1 MVAGP
6 LRAQEPIRY
15 DVEFLPELHS
25 IQVAASIPTGGKPSI
40 ELKMAVWT
48 AYVVREYSQFVVQIS
63 AERPGGGAIPI
74 GKTRKNRWTVET
86 GGSPRVVV
94 RYRVYSHA
102 MHVQDNYVDNEFA
115 LLNGQPSF
123 LTLVENG
130 GVPHEVKLI
139 LPSAWKTSLSTMQK
153 TGEHQ
158 YRAKDYEELV
168 DSPIVAGNP
177 AVHEFA
183 VDGKRHRLVNILDR
197 GNWDAAKSTADLAKI
212 VAAQRNVWGSLP
224 YREYTFFN
232 ILSSKGGGMEHAE
245 GTVLMA
251 APNATRRRDTYV
263 AWLSLAAH
271 ELFHAWNVKRLRPRE
286 IVPGEYEVEQYTRS
300 LGIAE
305 GFTSYYAYLTMR
317 RAGVISGNEFY
328 ELLSREIDALQRSEG
343 RKVQSLADASFDAW
357 IKFYRPN
364 EISSQTTISYYTK
377 GAVVGLLLDARLRAQ
392 SNNARSL
399 DTVMREMLQRYPP
412 ERGYTL
418 EEFAEAARMDL
429 RPWFQSTEEL
439 DYSEAARWFGLKI
452 SPSWKL
458 QPDGRNE
465 NREIWLRGSH

>member
-6 LRAQEPIRY
+6 LRAQEPLRY

-25 IQVAASIPTGGKPSI
+25 IQVTASVPTGGKPSI

-63 AERPGGGAIPI
+63 AERPAGPALSIY
-74 GKTRKNRWTVET
+74 KTRKNRWAVET
-86 GGSPRVVV
+86 GGAPRVLV

-102 MHVQDNYVDNEFA
+102 MHVQDNYVDSEFA

-123 LTLVENG
+123 LTLAENAG
-130 GVPHEVKLI
+130 IPHEVKLI
-139 LPSAWKTSLSTMQK
+139 LPPAWKTSLSAMRK
-153 TGEHQ
+153 IGEHQ
-158 YRAKDYEELV
+158 YRAKDYEELM

-177 AVHEFA
+177 VVHEFA
-183 VDGKRHRLVNILDR
+183 VDGKKHRLVNVLDR
-197 GNWDAAKSTADLAKI
+197 SSWDVSKSTADLAKI
-212 VAAQRNVWGSLP
+212 VAAERDVWGSLP

-245 GTVLMA
+245 CTVMMA

-263 AWLSLAAH
+263 AWLSLTAH

-305 GFTSYYAYLTMR
+305 GFTSYYAYLAMR
-317 RAGVISGNEFY
+317 RAGVISDGEFY
-328 ELLSREIDALQRSEG
+328 ELLSREIDALQRSDG
-343 RKVQSLADASFDAW
+343 RRLQSLADASFDAW

-364 EISSQTTISYYTK
+364 EITNKTTISYYTK
-377 GAVVGLLLDARLRAQ
+377 GAVVAFLLDARLRAQ

-399 DTVMREMLQRYPP
+399 DTVMREMLQRYPQ

-418 EEFAEAARMDL
+418 EEFAEVAQTDL
-429 RPWFQSTEEL
+429 RPWFQSTDEL

-452 SPSWKL
+452 SSSKVEPA
-458 QPDGRNE
+458 GNNA
-465 NREIWLRGSH
+465 NREIWLRGGK